1 MYSKSCLI
9 YTPNSGGSYFYRSR
23 IPKDLSS
30 HFRGISEFRLSLK
43 CSIRSRSKRIAQ
55 NLNQVVLKLFD
66 EIRHGMKSL
75 DIDDIKEILK
85 TEIRKQILH
94 AHHVFEGTDRWNEE
108 GVEKSL
114 DSIKTRQINLK
125 ETLKTDRR
133 KYQIEVDQKLEGI
146 LASLDIA
153 VKKDSVE
160 FKKLRNQFID
170 LYLLRHEWMQELVN
184 QTGKTDDQ
192 FRRDAE
198 LKLGMELF
206 PDIQNHSE
214 SPQTVQIPVKTSVA
228 PLLDKKTSE
237 GIQITLQRY
246 LDWKRM
252 EDVRAKTIQEEQTII
267 ADFFEIVGDT
277 SISEITKNEV
287 NHYIEVQSK
296 LPPNRKKNPKYRDFS
311 IDQLVR
317 KNLPKEETQS
327 NHNINKRLTRLTTFG
342 HWCIR
347 QGFIDSNPF
356 KGMKL
361 SVKKTPRKKR
371 LPFTPKDLKQI
382 LKPEIY
388 LDWTINYQHPYSP
401 DRASNQMPYYWIFP
415 LGILS
420 GLRTNEMCQLRCSDI
435 REEKRGM
442 WFIHVEE
449 SEQTKVKTKNSIR
462 KVPVHPI
469 LKELGFIDYVG
480 NMRRKK
486 KDRIFWELG
495 NDRDGY
501 ARKVSRHYNE
511 KYLPA
516 VGVWERN
523 VKVLYCTRHT
533 FINCLYSKNVDE
545 NIIKTLVGHEEEF
558 TMKHYGGDPFSPE
571 VLLNEISKV
580 SYKGISWDRLKVV

>member
-198 LKLGMELF
+198 VKLGMPLF
-206 PDIQNHSE
+206 PDMSWMPEDAPKFPVNPNPSE
-214 SPQTVQIPVKTSVA
+214 STQTVQTPVKTDCTYPS
-228 PLLDKKTSE
+228 
-237 GIQITLQRY
+237 
-246 LDWKRM
+246 
-252 EDVRAKTIQEEQTII
+252 
-267 ADFFEIVGDT
+267 
-277 SISEITKNEV
+277 
-287 NHYIEVQSK
+287 
-296 LPPNRKKNPKYRDFS
+296 
-311 IDQLVR
+311 
-317 KNLPKEETQS
+317 
-327 NHNINKRLTRLTTFG
+327 
-342 HWCIR
+342 
-347 QGFIDSNPF
+347 
-356 KGMKL
+356 
-361 SVKKTPRKKR
+361 
-371 LPFTPKDLKQI
+371 
-382 LKPEIY
+382 
-388 LDWTINYQHPYSP
+388 
-401 DRASNQMPYYWIFP
+401 
-415 LGILS
+415 
-420 GLRTNEMCQLRCSDI
+420 
-435 REEKRGM
+435 
-442 WFIHVEE
+442 
-449 SEQTKVKTKNSIR
+449 
-462 KVPVHPI
+462 
-469 LKELGFIDYVG
+469 
-480 NMRRKK
+480 
-486 KDRIFWELG
+486 
-495 NDRDGY
+495 
-501 ARKVSRHYNE
+501 E
-511 KYLPA
+511 KY
-516 VGVWERN
+516 W
-523 VKVLYCTRHT
+523 
-533 FINCLYSKNVDE
+533 
-545 NIIKTLVGHEEEF
+545 
-558 TMKHYGGDPFSPE
+558 
-571 VLLNEISKV
+571 
-580 SYKGISWDRLKVV
+580 